1 MAVVNI
7 DVDRDATECAERVVS
22 NAWDGR
28 DWCEDGS
35 IRQDIIDLKSQMVD
49 IDDNLYEING
59 KIDILSKSIADAY
72 KINEKIDVLVK
83 SIAEV
88 DSLEVLKKKLTGLCI
103 RWVDGSDGSSNA
115 FEIKEEK

>member
-1 MAVVNI
+1 MATVNI
-7 DVDRDATECAERVVS
+7 DIDKDAEKCAERVVS
-22 NAWDGR
+22 HAWEGN

-35 IRQDIIDLKSQMVD
+35 IRQDIVDLKSQMVD
-49 IDDNLYEING
+49 IDDNFYEINE

-83 SIAEV
+83 SIAEI
-88 DSLEVLKKKLTGLCI
+88 DSLEVLKSKLNVLRV

-115 FEIKEEK
+115 FEIK

>member
-1 MAVVNI
+1 MAIVNI
-7 DVDRDATECAERVVS
+7 DIDRDAEECAQRIVS

-49 IDDNLYEING
+49 IDDDL
-59 KIDILSKSIADAY
+59 D

-88 DSLEVLKKKLTGLCI
+88 DSLKVLKKKLTALHI
-103 RWVDGSDGSSNA
+103 RWLDGSDGSSNA
-115 FEIKEEK
+115 FDIK

>member
-1 MAVVNI
+1 MATVHI
-7 DVDRDATECAERVVS
+7 DIDRDAEECAQRIVS

-49 IDDNLYEING
+49 IDDDL
-59 KIDILSKSIADAY
+59 D

-88 DSLEVLKKKLTGLCI
+88 DSLKILKRKLTALHI
-103 RWVDGSDGSSNA
+103 RWVDGSDGTSNA
-115 FEIKEEK
+115 FDIK

>member
-1 MAVVNI
+1 MATVHI
-7 DVDRDATECAERVVS
+7 DIDRDAEECAQRIVS

-49 IDDNLYEING
+49 IDDDL
-59 KIDILSKSIADAY
+59 D

-88 DSLEVLKKKLTGLCI
+88 DSLKVLKRKLTGLSI

-115 FEIKEEK
+115 FDIK

>member
-49 IDDNLYEING
+49 IDDNL
-59 KIDILSKSIADAY
+59 D